1 MGFWNGRVTFTR
13 YQVGGELPVPFGDEV
28 IEQARARL
36 IGHNGSPDPADGV
49 ATGWAGGEHVLDVTL
64 DAAQEHRR

>member
-28 IEQARARL
+28 IEQARGRL
-36 IGHNGSPDPADGV
+36 IGHNASPDSADGIG
-49 ATGWAGGEHVLDVTL
+49 TGWAGGSTFST
-64 DAAQEHRR
+64 